1 MAGEV
6 TDPKAKAVILGSGAT
21 AAGATLAAGKLAS
34 KKKKPTKRK
43 LTKARSRHTANAK
56 DTKIKTAQ
64 MKMEQLQKIKPS
76 NLSPKDVKARNALI
90 QQQKEIVKGLT
101 KTPAKELAKKFALRS
116 IPVVGSFIAA
126 FSSTPAGKGSDRG
139 LPNPKM
145 SVGGMATKKY
155 VNPVTVVDNRK
166 NK

>member
-6 TDPKAKAVILGSGAT
+6 TDPKAKAVIAGSGAT

-34 KKKKPTKRK
+34 KKKKLIKRQP
-43 LTKARSRHTANAK
+43 TKARSRHTANAK

-76 NLSPKDVKARNALI
+76 NLSDVKARNALI

-101 KTPAKELAKKFALRS
+101 KTPAKELAKKFALRGNR
-116 IPVVGSFIAA
+116 PWFIY
-126 FSSTPAGKGSDRG
+126 SC
-139 LPNPKM
+139 
-145 SVGGMATKKY
+145 V
-155 VNPVTVVDNRK
+155 
-166 NK
+166 

>member
-6 TDPKAKAVILGSGAT
+6 TDPKAKAVIAGSGAT

-34 KKKKPTKRK
+34 KKKKLTKRQP
-43 LTKARSRHTANAK
+43 TKARSRHTANAK

-76 NLSPKDVKARNALI
+76 NLRPKDVKARNALI

-101 KTPAKELAKKFALRS
+101 KTPAKELAKKFALRG
-116 IPVVGSFIAA
+116 IPVLGSFIAA
-126 FSSTPAGKGSDRG
+126 FSSTPAGQGSARFG
-139 LPNPKM
+139 PGSK
-145 SVGGMATKKY
+145 
-155 VNPVTVVDNRK
+155 K

>member
-6 TDPKAKAVILGSGAT
+6 TDPKAKAVLAGGAAT

-34 KKKKPTKRK
+34 KKKKLTKRQP
-43 LTKARSRHTANAK
+43 TKARSRHTANAK

-64 MKMEQLQKIKPS
+64 IKMEQLQKIKPS

-90 QQQKEIVKGLT
+90 QQQKEIVNGLT
-101 KTPAKELAKKFALRS
+101 KTPAKELAKRFALRS

-126 FSSTPAGKGSDRG
+126 FSSTPAGQGSARFG
-139 LPNPKM
+139 PGSK
-145 SVGGMATKKY
+145 
-155 VNPVTVVDNRK
+155 K

>member
-6 TDPKAKAVILGSGAT
+6 TDPKAKAVLAGGAAT
-21 AAGATLAAGKLAS
+21 ATGATLAAGKLAS
-34 KKKKPTKRK
+34 KKKKLIKRQP
-43 LTKARSRHTANAK
+43 TKARSRHTANAK

-101 KTPAKELAKKFALRS
+101 KTPAKELAKKFALRG
-116 IPVVGSFIAA
+116 IPVLGSFIAA
-126 FSSTPAGKGSDRG
+126 FSSTPAGQGSARFG
-139 LPNPKM
+139 PGSK
-145 SVGGMATKKY
+145 
-155 VNPVTVVDNRK
+155 K

>member
-6 TDPKAKAVILGSGAT
+6 TDPKTKAVIVGSGAT

-34 KKKKPTKRK
+34 KKKKPTKRQP
-43 LTKARSRHTANAK
+43 TKARSRHTVNAK

-76 NLSPKDVKARNALI
+76 NLSLKDVKARNALI

-101 KTPAKELAKKFALRS
+101 KTPAKELAKRFALRS

-126 FSSTPAGKGSDRG
+126 FSSTPAGQGSARFG
-139 LPNPKM
+139 PGSK
-145 SVGGMATKKY
+145 
-155 VNPVTVVDNRK
+155 K

>member
-6 TDPKAKAVILGSGAT
+6 TDPRAKAVLAGAGAT

-34 KKKKPTKRK
+34 KKKKLIKRQP
-43 LTKARSRHTANAK
+43 TKARSRHTANAK

-64 MKMEQLQKIKPS
+64 IKMEQLQKIKPS

-101 KTPAKELAKKFALRS
+101 KTPAKELAKKFALRG
-116 IPVVGSFIAA
+116 IPVLGSFIAA
-126 FSSTPAGKGSDRG
+126 FSSTPAGQGSARFG
-139 LPNPKM
+139 PG
-145 SVGGMATKKY
+145 SKKS
-155 VNPVTVVDNRK
+155 K
-166 NK
+166 

>member
-6 TDPKAKAVILGSGAT
+6 TDPRVKAVIAGSGAT

-34 KKKKPTKRK
+34 KKKKPTKK
-43 LTKARSRHTANAK
+43 QPTKARSRHAVNAK

-76 NLSPKDVKARNALI
+76 SLSPKDVKARNALI

-101 KTPAKELAKKFALRS
+101 RTPAKELAKKFALRG
-116 IPVVGSFIAA
+116 IPVLGSFIAA
-126 FSSTPAGKGSDRG
+126 FSSTPAGQGSARFG
-139 LPNPKM
+139 PGSK
-145 SVGGMATKKY
+145 
-155 VNPVTVVDNRK
+155 K